1 MRNILEFDYF
11 ENFHEV
17 IEFLNKKLSNLH
29 ENYNNINTK
38 SGIQMNFMDK
48 RFIVEGSSQR
58 LSLILTLLAC

>member
-17 IEFLNKKLSNLH
+17 IELLNKKLSNLH
-29 ENYNNINTK
+29 ENYDNINTK
-38 SGIQMNFMDK
+38 SGIQMNFMAK

>member
-17 IEFLNKKLSNLH
+17 IELLNKKLSNLH

-38 SGIQMNFMDK
+38 SGIQMNFMAK